1 MDVGMHLKIIPY
13 LYGMNRS
20 HRSHICRKPCI
31 ITFTSVTILDWVE
44 E

>member
-13 LYGMNRS
+13 LYGMN
-20 HRSHICRKPCI
+20 RSHICRKPCI